1 MAMWSIPA
9 LVYTP
14 AYAARN
20 QIEKNC
26 SLRAGKSRLT
36 NTMGPF
42 AGPAVVLAADTHF
55 LEFICL
61 PNEKDLAHMNA
72 AAANGAK

>member
-42 AGPAVVLAADTHF
+42 AGPAVVLAADTDL

-61 PNEKDLAHMNA
+61 ENEKELAHMNA
-72 AAANGAK
+72 AAAKGAK

>member
-1 MAMWSIPA
+1 
-9 LVYTP
+9 
-14 AYAARN
+14 
-20 QIEKNC
+20 
-26 SLRAGKSRLT
+26 
-36 NTMGPF
+36 MGPF

-61 PNEKDLAHMNA
+61 QNEKDLAHMNA